1 MHLETTSRARL
12 RGAPTHA
19 ELRQPTH
26 PERLLTTGQVATNT
40 GMSQSWLEKGRIY
53 GWGPKYL
60 RIGSDRK
67 VGAVRYRWSD
77 VLEYLAGCEHDPEE
91 VGQ

>member
-1 MHLETTSRARL
+1 MHVETTSRAR
-12 RGAPTHA
+12 RSVPAHT
-19 ELRQPTH
+19 ELRQPANSQK
-26 PERLLTTGQVATNT
+26 LLTTGQVATLT
-40 GMSQSWLEKGRIY
+40 GMSPSWLEKGRIY

-67 VGAVRYRWSD
+67 GGAVRYRWSD
-77 VLEYLAGCEHDPEE
+77 LLTYLAGCEHDPEE